1 MSSTATIRRSYIA
14 VPHEPAAGPIVAPSI
29 AALYCA
35 GSDGAAP
42 TRTCTPSVSSSRIVH
57 DAPSPSK
64 VSARRQTSTNSS
76 GSGVLRVISL
86 STLCSDASTSA
97 ASPML

>member
-1 MSSTATIRRSYIA
+1 MSSTAIIRRMYIA
-14 VPHEPAAGPIVAPSI
+14 VPHEPAAGPIAAPSI

-42 TRTCTPSVSSSRIVH
+42 TRTCTPSSSSSRIEH
-57 DAPSPSK
+57 AAPFPSSA
-64 VSARRQTSTNSS
+64 SARRQTSTSSS
-76 GSGVLRVISL
+76 GSGVLRVISF

-97 ASPML
+97 ARPRL